1 MYLCQE
7 HAFYSTVYDKRLTR
21 FFEIKY
27 RYPIHPKQIEHIL
40 YIQYRLLVKEHSVWY
55 IRNTLYCKEG
65 TNSTLQRNTLYNIVG
80 KLSSLYRTILREHM
94 HSTLQWD
101 HFLLYI
107 RNIVYFTEGTPS
119 TK

>member
-1 MYLCQE
+1 MPSQRPGYIY
-7 HAFYSTVYDKRLTR
+7 AFLRARILYNN
-21 FFEIKY
+21 
-27 RYPIHPKQIEHIL
+27 IL

-80 KLSSLYRTILREHM
+80 KLSSLYRTIQREHM